1 MREKIYISDKTKH
14 KKKQLGALINCINS
28 YRCQQ
33 SDKLTPLTI
42 PLSYKKGWLHQF
54 GIMLYLLF
62 CLFCLIDSCHFEFFL
77 FSFTNSWYF
86 GDVPRAEAEKL
97 LMISTNLPGTF
108 LIRVS
113 SSQKDALSL
122 SLRDS
127 DGIKHYRIRKM
138 DQGGGFFITSR
149 AVFPTVAVSFI

>member
-1 MREKIYISDKTKH
+1 MLLYII
-14 KKKQLGALINCINS
+14 LCCFVL
-28 YRCQQ
+28 
-33 SDKLTPLTI
+33 
-42 PLSYKKGWLHQF
+42 
-54 GIMLYLLF
+54 LLF
-62 CLFCLIDSCHFEFFL
+62 DWLSSFSVLFA
-77 FSFTNSWYF
+77 TRSWYF

-97 LMISTNLPGTF
+97 LMIGTNLPGTF

-149 AVFPTVAVSFI
+149 AVFPTVAVSFKQSPRNFYKLQLHM